1 MPLIY
6 GIVTMARDN
15 NKHLIVMQGGAP
27 SHRDLLTIEE
37 LHDCGI
43 FPIDWPPYSP
53 DLNLI
58 KQLWDWIK
66 DWIGDRYLKSYD
78 RKLSYD

>member
-15 NKHLIVMQGGAP
+15 NKYLIIMQDSAP
-27 SHRDLLTIEE
+27 SHRDLLIIKE
-37 LHDCGI
+37 LHDRGI

-58 KQLWDWIK
+58 EQL
-66 DWIGDRYLKSYD
+66 
-78 RKLSYD
+78 